1 MHGLHDIGHNSRK
14 KPKPKGEKLK
24 AQAKN
29 SIRLGSR
36 LGSSKVFIS
45 AKGLYLSIGSEIAGL
60 IADSVSKG
68 LFFSMVQ
75 FSFQD
80 P

>member
-1 MHGLHDIGHNSRK
+1 MLK
-14 KPKPKGEKLK
+14 KIPKIYG
-24 AQAKN
+24 
-29 SIRLGSR
+29 RLSVRSR

-68 LFFSMVQ
+68 LFSSIVQ
-75 FSFQD
+75 FKKFPNPSSKSNDF
-80 P
+80 